1 MVERFFMGPGEEQMA
16 EAIRKANEC
25 GPSTFPNIFFN
36 EDISKKLARTPAEH
50 DYFDIMERLRPV
62 NHFVRPN
69 SEPIFNLDATPELGI
84 FGCLVGNMLTGQVSF
99 FSRTG
104 HMMKTKMAHVNE
116 GGVWR
121 GASVYDS
128 PYLV

>member
-1 MVERFFMGPGEEQMA
+1 MFVHQRIETERNQCQFEAELKTVKKGEMCIQ
-16 EAIRKANEC
+16 K
-25 GPSTFPNIFFN
+25 
-36 EDISKKLARTPAEH
+36 
-50 DYFDIMERLRPV
+50 

-84 FGCLVGNMLTGQVSF
+84 FGCLVGNTLTGEVSF

>member
-1 MVERFFMGPGEEQMA
+1 MFVHQRIETERNQCQFEA
-16 EAIRKANEC
+16 ELK
-25 GPSTFPNIFFN
+25 T
-36 EDISKKLARTPAEH
+36 
-50 DYFDIMERLRPV
+50 

-84 FGCLVGNMLTGQVSF
+84 FGCLVGNTLTGEVSF